1 MSEQTTEPQ
10 FERME
15 PRDETA
21 QSTCSACQRS
31 IPETYFEAAGRIF
44 CEPCRDA
51 VMESLSH
58 GGSGAARLLK
68 AILLGI
74 GAAAV
79 SAVVW
84 YGITELTGYQLG
96 IIAIAVGFAVGAA
109 VRMGADQR
117 GGWAYQAIAV
127 VLTYLAI
134 AASYV
139 PLVMEGY
146 RAQATAI
153 ATGISDSK
161 SSAGTEPPGEAATT
175 ERDEMTLLVISIAV
189 ALALPVLQAT
199 EGTGIIGLLIVG
211 FALYEAW
218 KINKRRTIAFS
229 GPFRLSRAAAQSPA

>member
-1 MSEQTTEPQ
+1 MSEPQ

-15 PRDETA
+15 PREETA
-21 QSTCSACQRS
+21 QSTCSACQRA

-51 VMESLSH
+51 VMASLR

-68 AILLGI
+68 ALVFGV

-84 YGITELTGYQLG
+84 YGIVKLTGYELG
-96 IIAIAVGFAVGAA
+96 IIAVAVGFAVGGA
-109 VRMGADQR
+109 VRAGADQR
-117 GGWAYQAIAV
+117 GGWAYQTIAV

-139 PLVMEGY
+139 PLLAESEDPLFSPMTAVLVALTIPVLQVMEG
-146 RAQATAI
+146 
-153 ATGISDSK
+153 TGF
-161 SSAGTEPPGEAATT
+161 
-175 ERDEMTLLVISIAV
+175 
-189 ALALPVLQAT
+189 
-199 EGTGIIGLLIVG
+199 IGLLIVC

-229 GPFRLSRAAAQSPA
+229 GPFRLQRAAAAASRA

>member
-1 MSEQTTEPQ
+1 MSEQTSEPQ

-15 PRDETA
+15 PREETA

-51 VMESLSH
+51 VMTSLR

-68 AILLGI
+68 ALLFGI

-84 YGITELTGYQLG
+84 YAIVKLTGYELG
-96 IIAIAVGFAVGAA
+96 IIAVAVGFAVGGA
-109 VRMGADQR
+109 VRAGAEQR
-117 GGWAYQAIAV
+117 GGWAYQTIAV

-139 PLVMEGY
+139 PLVIESF
-146 RAQATAI
+146 RAQAT
-153 ATGISDSK
+153 TES
-161 SSAGTEPPGEAATT
+161 GTV
-175 ERDEMTLLVISIAV
+175 LLVLSIPV

-218 KINKRRTIAFS
+218 KINKRRTVTFS
-229 GPFRLSRAAAQSPA
+229 GPFRLSRAAAPSPA

>member
-1 MSEQTTEPQ
+1 MSEPQ

-15 PRDETA
+15 PREDTA

-31 IPETYFEAAGRIF
+31 IPDAYFEAAGRIF

-68 AILLGI
+68 SILLGI

-84 YGITELTGYQLG
+84 YGIVKLTGYELG

-109 VRMGADQR
+109 VRMGAEQR
-117 GGWAYQAIAV
+117 GGWAYQTIAV

-139 PLVMEGY
+139 PLVMEGF
-146 RAQATAI
+146 RAQATAE
-153 ATGISDSK
+153 ANQVADA
-161 SSAGTEPPGEAATT
+161 SSGAGTQPPGEVPTT
-175 ERDEMTLLVISIAV
+175 ELDETILLVSSIAV

-229 GPFRLSRAAAQSPA
+229 GPFRLQRAAGSSA